1 MTEPTKE
8 AVQGSRGPVTGFF
21 GRVAGAVVF
30 LAVTAGVLVP
40 LGWSFWNTVRDRGA
54 TMDLSLLHER
64 TGDAALEQ
72 GDPQAALTAYAR
84 ARAIRGTPDIE
95 RKVARARAELVAI
108 RPDLLEAR
116 AVADLE
122 YECRWLLAD
131 DPEARATCQ
140 VVTGHI
146 AALNQNAEAAQKAYK
161 EALAASPDHPGA
173 HLGLALAAYRSGD
186 SRTAQ
191 AEFDAV
197 LRKVPD
203 HLDSLIGLG
212 DVHLAAGETE
222 AAVESYQKA
231 IQTREDARA
240 HHGLGIAFARQNKG
254 QEAADE
260 FQRSISLNPQ
270 AFGSYVALGNLLAG
284 AGALDRAE
292 RAFRSALSLREDASV
307 QVALASVLT
316 RQGRAAEAMQ
326 LIGSALNAGSRE
338 PAVLL
343 EAARALENLGRKEEA
358 RGFYEATG
366 NALKE
371 VSSTMEQETAEAFRR
386 EVEAGL
392 QRTGGGG
399 AQPSR

>member
-1 MTEPTKE
+1 MSERANE
-8 AVQGSRGPVTGFF
+8 AVSGSGC
-21 GRVAGAVVF
+21 RVAGFCGRIGGAVVF

-40 LGWSFWNTVRDRGA
+40 LGWSFWNSVRDRNA
-54 TMDLSLLHER
+54 TDDLFSLHER
-64 TGDAALEQ
+64 SGDAALAN
-72 GDPQAALTAYAR
+72 GDFQAALTAYAR
-84 ARAIRGTPDIE
+84 ARAVRATSGIE

-122 YECRWLLAD
+122 YECEWLLTE
-131 DPEARATCQ
+131 DPATRATCQ

-146 AALNQNAEAAQKAYK
+146 AALNQGVDAAKKAYQ
-161 EALAASPDHPGA
+161 EALAASPGHPGA
-173 HLGLALAAYRSGD
+173 HLGLALIAYRTGD

-197 LRKVPD
+197 LKKVPD
-203 HLDSLIGLG
+203 HVDSLIGLG
-212 DVHLAAGETE
+212 DIHLAAGETD
-222 AAVESYQKA
+222 AAVESYTKA
-231 IQTREDARA
+231 IQAREDARA
-240 HHGLGIAFARQNKG
+240 HHGLGLALARQNKA
-254 QEAADE
+254 QEAAVE
-260 FQRSISLNPQ
+260 FQRSIALNPQ
-270 AFGSYVALGNLLAG
+270 AFNSYVALGNLLAG

-292 RAFRSALSLREDASV
+292 QAFRSALSLRQDASV

-326 LIGSALNAGSRE
+326 LIGAALNAGSRE

-343 EAARALENLGRKEEA
+343 EAARALEALGRKEEA

-371 VSSTMEQETAEAFRR
+371 VSSTMDPDTAKAMGR

-392 QRTGGGG
+392 QRTSSGV
-399 AQPSR
+399 QPPR

>member
-1 MTEPTKE
+1 MADSGKDTECPL
-8 AVQGSRGPVTGFF
+8 
-21 GRVAGAVVF
+21 GRACGRIGGAVVV
-30 LAVTAGVLVP
+30 LAVAAGVLVP
-40 LGWSFWNTVRDRGA
+40 LGWSFWNSVRDQGA
-54 TMDLSLLHER
+54 TIDLFSLHER
-64 TGDAALEQ
+64 TGDAALGK

-84 ARAIRGTPDIE
+84 ARAVRATSGIE

-131 DPEARATCQ
+131 DPATRATCQ
-140 VVTGHI
+140 VVTGHV
-146 AALNQNAEAAQKAYK
+146 AALNQNADAAQKAYK
-161 EALAASPDHPGA
+161 DALAASPDHPGA
-173 HLGLALAAYRSGD
+173 HLGLALIAYRAGD

-197 LRKVPD
+197 LKKVPD

-212 DVHLAAGETE
+212 DVHLAAGDTG
-222 AAVESYQKA
+222 AAVESYTKA
-231 IQTREDARA
+231 IQAREDARA
-240 HHGLGIAFARQNKG
+240 HHGLGLAFARQNKA
-254 QEAADE
+254 QEAAVE

-292 RAFRSALSLREDASV
+292 QAFRSALSLRQDASV

-326 LIGSALNAGSRE
+326 LIGTALNAGSRE

-343 EAARALENLGRKEEA
+343 EAARALEALGRKEEA

-371 VSSTMEQETAEAFRR
+371 ASSTMDRDIAEAFGR

-392 QRTGGGG
+392 QRTAGSVTPPG
-399 AQPSR
+399 R